1 MKILIKILIF
11 LTIVFLFSIGDY
23 ILFYITS
30 SFIHDYINL
39 AFIIA
44 ILVVWYI
51 VCIMIGIKSCNLYYK
66 LITSIIRRYYLI
78 FHKDKCIE
86 INIANNVLYEF
97 NDILTLGEKKTFRY
111 LGKNILIPYNK
122 KTQII

>member
-1 MKILIKILIF
+1 M
-11 LTIVFLFSIGDY
+11 GRY
-23 ILFYITS
+23 I
-30 SFIHDYINL
+30 
-39 AFIIA
+39 
-44 ILVVWYI
+44 
-51 VCIMIGIKSCNLYYK
+51 IGIKSYNLYYK

-86 INIANNVLYEF
+86 INIANNALYEF
-97 NDILTLGEKKTFRY
+97 NDILTLEEKKTFRYLGKKKTFRY